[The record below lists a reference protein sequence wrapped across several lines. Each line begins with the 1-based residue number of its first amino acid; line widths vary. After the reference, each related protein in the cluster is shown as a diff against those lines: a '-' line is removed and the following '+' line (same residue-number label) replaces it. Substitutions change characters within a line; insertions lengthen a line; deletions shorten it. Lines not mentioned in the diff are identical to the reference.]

1 MAFEVVPPG
10 CLESDS
16 AETDPAK
23 RCSALAKMKAE
34 DVSAKH
40 LDAAVLGCDTLVA
53 AADGTL
59 LEKPVD
65 ARNARRML
73 RFLGGQ
79 EATVHSALHLIVP
92 GRGGGAYFGRNA
104 SGVRFRALTDA
115 DVEWWI
121 STGLWRDRSGAF
133 QIDGPGQLLI
143 ERLEGDWTGVV
154 GLPVFL
160 LGRLLKEAGTPFGM
174 KLAS

>member
-1 MAFEVVPPG
+1 MPSVRPRFILASASPQRKSLLEGLGMAFEVVPPG

-79 EATVHSALHLIVP
+79 EATVHSAVRAAAARISDATHPVSDS
-92 GRGGGAYFGRNA
+92 GRSRMPMSSGGSLRV
-104 SGVRFRALTDA
+104 SGGTARVRFR
-115 DVEWWI
+115 
-121 STGLWRDRSGAF
+121 STARDNS
-133 QIDGPGQLLI
+133 
-143 ERLEGDWTGVV
+143 
-154 GLPVFL
+154 
-160 LGRLLKEAGTPFGM
+160 
-174 KLAS
+174 